1 MHTNNKIPII
11 LGITGHRN
19 IEKIDYENLKTS
31 VRKIFD
37 YLEKEYSSTPIVI
50 LSPLADGAD
59 RLVVEVS
66 LESKYKDKIN
76 TIIPLPFNEDIY
88 IQTFGKGILEKD
100 DELFNQK
107 SILDYKNLKHMV
119 KENNSLQPSFIEME
133 FDRKAYDN
141 ANEEEKQQI
150 RRIQYSKVG
159 EYVAIHSNILISLEN
174 INSEKKEGGTSEIVE
189 KKLHGNY
196 KYFFSEN
203 TLLQPEKGLVYRI
216 NTPRK
221 DEDLKDKY
229 KILKLFPKGDSFE
242 EVNWEEKNKKLDWSI
257 STFKY
262 FLEEL
267 FSKPCLNSVKS
278 KKYNEFRKNH
288 IYLNCLNSEINELK
302 ENELNNKSLK
312 QVGFFQK
319 IIGIINKKN
328 NNKIKILERYILVL
342 LAIISVIV
350 VSKSFFNNF
359 IQDSFTVTYPLI
371 ILILYILI
379 IRMNKYKSLSED
391 TRTILEGLRV
401 QEIWNKL
408 GIMDCVAFYYSIR
421 EKDQL
426 NWIRSTLRTLNI
438 YKISNNC
445 IDESVKKDINRD
457 WINEQIKYFSKKIK
471 NYRKIE
477 ERYDF
482 YIKLFVILI
491 AILTQLVGIISV
503 FKLLDSESYVYIII
517 KILLSIF
524 LFLLTMLK
532 AKQFFNGYDRLI
544 KQYEIS
550 LGNFE
555 RAYYL
560 VSNEKISDS
569 SYINIIKKLGQEALI
584 ENTYWII
591 LRRERKYKA
600 HL

>member
-1 MHTNNKIPII
+1 
-11 LGITGHRN
+11 
-19 IEKIDYENLKTS
+19 
-31 VRKIFD
+31 
-37 YLEKEYSSTPIVI
+37 
-50 LSPLADGAD
+50 
-59 RLVVEVS
+59 
-66 LESKYKDKIN
+66 
-76 TIIPLPFNEDIY
+76 
-88 IQTFGKGILEKD
+88 
-100 DELFNQK
+100 
-107 SILDYKNLKHMV
+107 
-119 KENNSLQPSFIEME
+119 
-133 FDRKAYDN
+133 
-141 ANEEEKQQI
+141 
-150 RRIQYSKVG
+150 
-159 EYVAIHSNILISLEN
+159 
-174 INSEKKEGGTSEIVE
+174 
-189 KKLHGNY
+189 
-196 KYFFSEN
+196 
-203 TLLQPEKGLVYRI
+203 
-216 NTPRK
+216 
-221 DEDLKDKY
+221 
-229 KILKLFPKGDSFE
+229 
-242 EVNWEEKNKKLDWSI
+242 
-257 STFKY
+257 
-262 FLEEL
+262 
-267 FSKPCLNSVKS
+267 
-278 KKYNEFRKNH
+278 
-288 IYLNCLNSEINELK
+288 
-302 ENELNNKSLK
+302 
-312 QVGFFQK
+312 
-319 IIGIINKKN
+319 
-328 NNKIKILERYILVL
+328 
-342 LAIISVIV
+342 
-350 VSKSFFNNF
+350 
-359 IQDSFTVTYPLI
+359 
-371 ILILYILI
+371 
-379 IRMNKYKSLSED
+379 MNKYKSLSED

-471 NYRKIE
+471 DYRQIE

-517 KILLSIF
+517 KVLLSIF

>member
-1 MHTNNKIPII
+1 MYTNSKIPII

-19 IEKIDYENLKTS
+19 IEKMDYENLKIS

-76 TIIPLPFNEDIY
+76 TIISLPFNEDIY

-107 SILDYKNLKHMV
+107 SIIEYENLKYMV
-119 KENNSLQPSFIEME
+119 KENNLLQPSFIEME

-159 EYVAIHSNILISLEN
+159 EYVAIHSNILIALEN
-174 INSEKKEGGTSEIVE
+174 LNSEKKEGGTSEIVE

-221 DEDLKDKY
+221 GEDLKNKY

-242 EVNWEEKNKKLDWSI
+242 EVNWEERNKNLDWSI

-262 FLEEL
+262 FIEEL

-288 IYLNCLNSEINELK
+288 IYLNCLNNEINKLQED
-302 ENELNNKSLK
+302 ELNNKLLN
-312 QVGFFQK
+312 QVEFFQK
-319 IIGIINKKN
+319 IIGIINKRN
-328 NNKIKILERYILVL
+328 NNKIKTLERYILVL

-371 ILILYILI
+371 ILVLYILI

-401 QEIWNKL
+401 QGIWNKL

-426 NWIRSTLRTLNI
+426 NWIRATLRTLNI

-471 NYRKIE
+471 DYRIIE
-477 ERYDF
+477 EKYDF

-491 AILTQLVGIISV
+491 AILTQLLGIISV
-503 FKLLDSESYVYIII
+503 FKLLDSESYAYIII
-517 KILLSIF
+517 KVLLSIF

-560 VSNEKISDS
+560 ISNEKISDS
-569 SYINIIKKLGQEALI
+569 SYMNIIKKLGQEALI

>member
-1 MHTNNKIPII
+1 MYTNSKIPII

-19 IEKIDYENLKTS
+19 IEKMDYENLKIS

-66 LESKYKDKIN
+66 LESKYKNKIN

-107 SILDYKNLKHMV
+107 SIIEYENLKYMV
-119 KENNSLQPSFIEME
+119 KENNLLQPSFIEME

-159 EYVAIHSNILISLEN
+159 EYVAIHSNILIALEN
-174 INSEKKEGGTSEIVE
+174 LNSEKKEGGTSEIVE

-221 DEDLKDKY
+221 GEDLKNKY

-242 EVNWEEKNKKLDWSI
+242 EVNWEERNKNLDWSI

-262 FLEEL
+262 FIEEL

-288 IYLNCLNSEINELK
+288 IYLNCLNNEINKLQED
-302 ENELNNKSLK
+302 ELNNKLLN
-312 QVGFFQK
+312 QVEFFQK
-319 IIGIINKKN
+319 IIGIINKRN
-328 NNKIKILERYILVL
+328 NNKIKTLERYILVL

-371 ILILYILI
+371 ILVLYILI

-401 QEIWNKL
+401 QGIWNKL

-426 NWIRSTLRTLNI
+426 NWIRATLRTLNI

-471 NYRKIE
+471 DYRIIE
-477 ERYDF
+477 EKYDF

-491 AILTQLVGIISV
+491 AILTQLLGIISV
-503 FKLLDSESYVYIII
+503 FKLLDSESYIYIII
-517 KILLSIF
+517 KIFLSIF

-560 VSNEKISDS
+560 ISNEKISDS
-569 SYINIIKKLGQEALI
+569 SYMNIIKKLGQEALI

>member
-1 MHTNNKIPII
+1 
-11 LGITGHRN
+11 
-19 IEKIDYENLKTS
+19 
-31 VRKIFD
+31 
-37 YLEKEYSSTPIVI
+37 
-50 LSPLADGAD
+50 
-59 RLVVEVS
+59 
-66 LESKYKDKIN
+66 
-76 TIIPLPFNEDIY
+76 
-88 IQTFGKGILEKD
+88 
-100 DELFNQK
+100 
-107 SILDYKNLKHMV
+107 
-119 KENNSLQPSFIEME
+119 
-133 FDRKAYDN
+133 
-141 ANEEEKQQI
+141 
-150 RRIQYSKVG
+150 
-159 EYVAIHSNILISLEN
+159 
-174 INSEKKEGGTSEIVE
+174 
-189 KKLHGNY
+189 
-196 KYFFSEN
+196 
-203 TLLQPEKGLVYRI
+203 
-216 NTPRK
+216 
-221 DEDLKDKY
+221 
-229 KILKLFPKGDSFE
+229 
-242 EVNWEEKNKKLDWSI
+242 
-257 STFKY
+257 
-262 FLEEL
+262 
-267 FSKPCLNSVKS
+267 
-278 KKYNEFRKNH
+278 
-288 IYLNCLNSEINELK
+288 
-302 ENELNNKSLK
+302 
-312 QVGFFQK
+312 
-319 IIGIINKKN
+319 
-328 NNKIKILERYILVL
+328 
-342 LAIISVIV
+342 
-350 VSKSFFNNF
+350 
-359 IQDSFTVTYPLI
+359 
-371 ILILYILI
+371 
-379 IRMNKYKSLSED
+379 MNKYKSLSED

-471 NYRKIE
+471 DYRKIE

-517 KILLSIF
+517 KVLLSIF

>member
-1 MHTNNKIPII
+1 MHINKLPII
-11 LGITGHRN
+11 LGVTGHRN
-19 IEKIDYENLKTS
+19 IGKIDYENLKVS

-107 SILDYKNLKHMV
+107 SLLEYENLKNML

-159 EYVAIHSNILISLEN
+159 EYVAIHSNILIALEN

-221 DEDLKDKY
+221 GEDLKDKY
-229 KILKLFPKGDSFE
+229 KILKLFPKGDTFE

-262 FLEEL
+262 FVEEL

-278 KKYNEFRKNH
+278 KKYNEFKKNH
-288 IYLNCLNSEINELK
+288 VYLNCLNSEINKLK
-302 ENELNNKSLK
+302 ENGLNNKSLK
-312 QVGFFQK
+312 QVEFFQK

-391 TRTILEGLRV
+391 TRAILEGLRV

-445 IDESVKKDINRD
+445 INESVKKDINRD

-471 NYRKIE
+471 DYRKIE